1 MRFSLLAV
9 GKLKER
15 WLQQGAA
22 EYEKRLRRLASITT
36 VEISDQP
43 CPQGQADQVRA
54 LQREGAQ
61 ILPKL
66 NSRSFVIA
74 LDLAGKDLDSPG
86 LAKLF
91 LDVSLSGT
99 SDITFII
106 GGSMGLSP
114 EVLARCDLR
123 LSFSSFTFPHQL
135 MRVVLL
141 EQIYRAC
148 KINAGEA
155 YHK

>member
-9 GKLKER
+9 GKLKEK

-22 EYEKRLRRLASITT
+22 EYEKRLRRLASVST
-36 VEISDQP
+36 VELPDQP
-43 CPQGQADQVRA
+43 CPHGQAEQITA

-61 ILPKL
+61 ILTKL
-66 NSRSFVIA
+66 NPRSFVIA
-74 LDLAGKDLDSPG
+74 LDLAGKTLDSPG

-91 LDVSLSGT
+91 SDLSLRRT

-114 EVLARCDLR
+114 GVLGRSDLR

-148 KINAGEA
+148 KINAGEV